1 MNGRAVEL
9 VVVVVGCWWA
19 VVGFGLRWSGGRNS
33 GLQLG
38 LKMMSLLYCD
48 DGGAGDVGESTVGVA
63 VGNGC
68 C

>member
-9 VVVVVGCWWA
+9 VVVVGCWWA
-19 VVGFGLRWSGGRNS
+19 VVGFGLGWSGGRNS

-38 LKMMSLLYCD
+38 LTMMSLLYCD
-48 DGGAGDVGESTVGVA
+48 DGGAGDVGESTVGVT